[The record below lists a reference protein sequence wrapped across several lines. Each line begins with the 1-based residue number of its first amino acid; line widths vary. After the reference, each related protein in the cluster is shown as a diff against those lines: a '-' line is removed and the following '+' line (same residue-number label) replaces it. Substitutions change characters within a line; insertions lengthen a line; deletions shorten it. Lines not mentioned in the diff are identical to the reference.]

1 MPRESEI
8 KGMIFMIAIIDYGVG
23 NLRSVEKAFHYIGS
37 EAAIS
42 SDPDFILS
50 ADAVVLPGVGAF
62 ADAMESL
69 RKAQMVEVVNKAVRS
84 GKPFLGICL
93 GMQLLF
99 EYSEEGGE
107 RVEGLGLFKGPIKQ
121 LPLDMNLKVPHM
133 GWNSIK
139 AQKESA
145 LLKNLP
151 ENPYVYFVHSYYL
164 NAENKEIVAATTHYG
179 IEFDVAVAQGNIYAT
194 QFHPEK
200 SGEIGLTILKN
211 FVGLQEV

>member
-1 MPRESEI
+1 
-8 KGMIFMIAIIDYGVG
+8 MIAIIDYGVG
-23 NLRSVEKAFHYIGS
+23 NLRSVEKAFHFIGC
-37 EAAIS
+37 EAEVS
-42 SDPDFILS
+42 SDRQFILD

-62 ADAMESL
+62 ADAMENL
-69 RKAQMVEVVNKAVRS
+69 KKAGMVDVVKKVIQD

-107 RVEGLGLFKGPIKQ
+107 RVEGLGILKGGVKQ

-133 GWNSIK
+133 GWNSLRIK
-139 AQKESA
+139 KDCP
-145 LLKNLP
+145 LFKGLP

-164 NAENKEIVAATTHYG
+164 DAQDKAVVAATTGYG
-179 IEFDVAVAQGNIYAT
+179 IEFDVAVESGNVSAT

-200 SGEIGLTILKN
+200 SGDIGLKILKN
-211 FVGLQEV
+211 FVNIYF